1 MIALLASEFRR
12 FRSRRLIRVLTLL
25 ELVGIV
31 VAGVIVYVT
40 QHYDLSTFPNV
51 LKGTSFI
58 LLSVGWLLG
67 ASAIGADW
75 HTGHIT
81 TILSWEPRRGRLIWA
96 KVAAVLVQVFLISLV
111 LQAVLGLVLV
121 MVAAAEGSTAGAD
134 AGWLTDSLEV
144 ALRVG
149 LLSSLFAAIGFG
161 LASAGRNTA
170 VALGVGFGY
179 LVVVENL
186 VRGLRP
192 EWIKWLL
199 TENTAL
205 VVTADATL
213 GIPLAGRSTL
223 QAALYIVTICMLLL
237 VGAAALFR
245 VRDVT

>member
-1 MIALLASEFRR
+1 MIALLASELRR
-12 FRSRRLIRVLTLL
+12 FRSRRLVRVLTLL
-25 ELVGIV
+25 ELAGIL
-31 VAGVIVYVT
+31 VAGVIVYAT
-40 QHYDLSTFPNV
+40 QTYELSSFPNV

-67 ASAIGADW
+67 ATAIGADW
-75 HTGHIT
+75 HTGHIA

-96 KVAAVLVQVFLISLV
+96 KIAAALVQVFVLTMV
-111 LQAVLGLVLV
+111 LQAVLGLVLAV
-121 MVAAAEGSTAGAD
+121 DAATKGTTAGVD
-134 AGWLTDSLEV
+134 TGWLNDSLAV

-192 EWIKWLL
+192 EWIRWLL

-205 VVTADATL
+205 VVTADPNL
-213 GIPLAGRSTL
+213 GIPLEGRSPL
-223 QAALYIVTICMLLL
+223 GAGLYIGAICLLMLL
-237 VGAAALFR
+237 GAAALFR
-245 VRDVT
+245 ARDVT

>member
-1 MIALLASEFRR
+1 
-12 FRSRRLIRVLTLL
+12 
-25 ELVGIV
+25 
-31 VAGVIVYVT
+31 VIVYIT
-40 QHYDLSTFPNV
+40 QHYDLATFPNV

-58 LLSVGWLLG
+58 LLSAGWLLG

-96 KVAAVLVQVFLISLV
+96 KVAAALVQVFVISLV
-111 LQAVLGLVLV
+111 LQAVLGLVLAV
-121 MVAAAEGSTAGAD
+121 VAAAKGSTAGVD
-134 AGWLTDSLEV
+134 AAWLTSSLEV

-149 LLSSLFAAIGFG
+149 LLSSLFGAIGFG
-161 LASAGRNTA
+161 LASVGRNSA

-192 EWIKWLL
+192 GWIKWLL

-205 VVTADATL
+205 VVTADPTIGITL
-213 GIPLAGRSTL
+213 NGRSTL
-223 QAALYIVTICMLLL
+223 GAAVYIAAICLLMLL
-237 VGAAALFR
+237 VATVLFR

>member
-12 FRSRRLIRVLTLL
+12 FRSRRLVRLLTLL

-40 QHYDLSTFPNV
+40 QQYELSSFPNV

-81 TILSWEPRRGRLIWA
+81 TILSWESRRGRLIWA
-96 KVAAVLVQVFLISLV
+96 KVAAALVQVFVLTLV
-111 LQAVLGLVLV
+111 LQAVLGLVL
-121 MVAAAEGSTAGAD
+121 AADATAKGSTAGVD
-134 AGWLTDSLEV
+134 ASWLSESAAV

-192 EWIKWLL
+192 EWIRWLL

-205 VVTADATL
+205 VVTNDPNL
-213 GIPLAGRSTL
+213 GIPLEGRSPVE
-223 QAALYIVTICMLLL
+223 AGFYIVAICLLL
-237 VGAAALFR
+237 LLGAAGLFR
-245 VRDVT
+245 ARDVT